1 MRQKLKSYL
10 LEWSFNWS
18 NENQLGEKLIH
29 KRVLSDIL
37 LDIINSRF
45 WYNNKII
52 NESQFKKLKLKPDEG
67 TRFRISSND
76 NNDINNCLDSEKVNE
91 N

>member
-1 MRQKLKSYL
+1 MKINLEKSWFIKGFFQIFCL
-10 LEWSFNWS
+10 
-18 NENQLGEKLIH
+18 
-29 KRVLSDIL
+29 IL
-37 LDIINSRF
+37 LIVDFDI
-45 WYNNKII
+45 YNNKII

>member
-1 MRQKLKSYL
+1 M
-10 LEWSFNWS
+10 
-18 NENQLGEKLIH
+18 IH

-37 LDIINSRF
+37 LDIINCRF